1 MKVTVGYAGGKTDWP
16 TYKSIQDYTEALR
29 IEFDTKVMSLEDV
42 LNEYYTMSAGGPTYP
57 PYSRQYRSAILYHN
71 EDQRL
76 IAESK
81 TNEMIRL
88 RKGKKVYVDIE
99 PATTFYKAEEY
110 HQKYVE
116 KSKSSKNL
124 WY

>member
-1 MKVTVGYAGGKTDWP
+1 
-16 TYKSIQDYTEALR
+16 
-29 IEFDTKVMSLEDV
+29 
-42 LNEYYTMSAGGPTYP
+42 MSAGGPTYP

-76 IAESK
+76 VAETI
-81 TNEMIRL
+81 TNQMINL
-88 RKGKKVYVDIE
+88 RKGKKVYVDLE